1 MPIPPT
7 TSRPR
12 RRAKAAVVAVAAG
25 ALTVGSVPA
34 FAAPVDADAAASEFS
49 LAFDFGSATS
59 PVADGYERVANTT
72 LYSTGTPGLSN
83 PVNFRDRGA
92 PDDLRRD
99 FIVGAT
105 TFSVDVPE
113 GRYWVEVL
121 SGDNSAVNRTELAIE
136 EEPRGL
142 LESVSGS
149 FATWQGAVE
158 VTDGTLDVGV
168 ARDARLNAVT
178 ISDVLP
184 PDALAAVVTGV
195 GSENAVE
202 LSWDA
207 VDDAAAYLLTRIGP
221 DGVEVDLGET
231 TTPGFVDRDGALV
244 AGSTYTY
251 TLRQR
256 SEAGTVSSAVRIE
269 VTMAVEGVAVP
280 AAPAGV
286 ELIGAGG
293 GSTLSWQPVE
303 GAIAYDVQRTDHLP
317 RGFAPL
323 ERVTG
328 TELEIP
334 VGPDT
339 EGYYRW
345 YYRVVAVGAGGASE
359 PSETVEHRR
368 LIDTHLVSEM
378 DTSAAGGGARP
389 LVGDVT
395 GDGRPDIVFMQ
406 PHSINSRALH
416 EGPMVA
422 ALTAFD
428 ATGELLWQTGEVDPA
443 GQNNTQDIPAQVHDI
458 DNDGYNEVIAIMY
471 PDNDTTR
478 DGRLYVFDGRTGEE
492 KWSFDLPDPL
502 ARDAIVFV
510 DASGAGYPGEILL
523 KNRYTKAW
531 LVDREGQVIWE
542 HEGRTGHYPWPYDF
556 DGDGREE
563 IMIGYDMLSPDGEL
577 LWRAD
582 LGDHADTIWIADIDE
597 DGQAEVLLG
606 GEGTSAHRWDTGEM
620 LWSNTEPTESQNI
633 FVGKLREDVPGLQ
646 VFGLDRIDRS
656 SNGLDG
662 LFMID
667 KNGEMIY
674 QEERQTRGCY
684 GTIPELL
691 HDWAGDGRDQMLVFF
706 RGCGE
711 PAGIFSGDG
720 QFMTELSEGDNV
732 RMWHGDFCG
741 SGRDQV
747 IEYVQ
752 GEWLRIVAST
762 PDCELA
768 DGVTG
773 EPREQAKRQYNF
785 TRYTAGET
793 AVAPVGA
800 PASIALDRTDVRP
813 GDTVRITG
821 SGFGYEVVTAE
832 VAPGA
837 ASDSRAASSDA
848 PADRMSVAAL
858 LGPLEIGSQAAT
870 LGDVTF
876 AWQVPTDAEAG
887 EYTVA
892 LRSLAG
898 EAEAVLTV
906 SAAPVDGGPGAGGG
920 SGDDEGAATD
930 PGDAAGDP
938 AAGANGGTGSSGDLA
953 ATGGQLPFGL
963 LVAGGLLLALGGAGL
978 LAARARTLRA

>member
-1 MPIPPT
+1 MPIPP
-7 TSRPR
+7 SPHASR
-12 RRAKAAVVAVAAG
+12 RRTLVAAVTVAVG
-25 ALTVGSVPA
+25 ALAFGSVPA
-34 FAAPVDADAAASEFS
+34 FAAPIDPAAAASEVA
-49 LAFDFGSATS
+49 LAFDFGGEAS

-72 LYSTGTPGLSN
+72 LYEAGVPGLSN
-83 PVNFRDRGA
+83 AVAFRDRSG

-99 FIVGAT
+99 FVVGAT
-105 TFSVDVPE
+105 TFSVDLAD
-113 GRYWVEVL
+113 GRYWVEVI
-121 SGDNSAVNRTELAIE
+121 SGDEIAVNRTDLSIE
-136 EEPRGL
+136 GEPRGT
-142 LESVSGS
+142 LESASGA

-178 ISDVLP
+178 VSDVLP
-184 PDALAAVVTGV
+184 PDALSAVVTGV
-195 GSENAVE
+195 GTENAVE

-207 VDDAAAYLLTRIGP
+207 AATAAAYLVTRIGP

-231 TTPGFVDRDGALV
+231 ENPGFVDRDAALV
-244 AGSTYTY
+244 AGATYTY

-256 SEAGTVSSAVRIE
+256 SEAGSVSPAARVE
-269 VTMAVEGVAVP
+269 VTMAVDGVAVP

-286 ELIGAGG
+286 ELIGSGQT
-293 GSTLSWQPVE
+293 SLLRWQPVD

-317 RGFAPL
+317 RGFAPF
-323 ERVTG
+323 ERVTAN
-328 TELEIP
+328 ELEIA

-339 EGYYRW
+339 DGYYRW
-345 YYRVVAVGAGGASE
+345 HYRVVAVGAGGASE
-359 PSETVEHRR
+359 PSATVEHRR

-378 DTSAAGGGARP
+378 DTSIAGGGARP

-395 GDGRPDIVFMQ
+395 GDGRPDLVFMQ
-406 PHSINSRALH
+406 PHHINSRALH

-428 ATGELLWQTGEVDPA
+428 ATGELLWQAGEVDPE
-443 GQNNTQDIPAQVHDI
+443 GQNNTQDIPAQVHDL
-458 DNDGYNEVIAIMY
+458 DNDGENEVIAIMY
-471 PDNDTTR
+471 PEGDITR
-478 DGRLYVFDGRTGEE
+478 DGRLYVLDGRTGVE
-492 KWSFDLPDPL
+492 KWSFDLPDPF

-510 DASGAGYPGEILL
+510 DASGAGYAGEILL
-523 KNRYTKAW
+523 KNRYEKAW
-531 LVDREGQVIWE
+531 LVDREGEVIWE

-563 IMIGYDMLSPDGEL
+563 IMIGYDMLSPDGDL

-582 LGDHADTIWIADIDE
+582 LGDHADTIWVADIDE
-597 DGQAEVLLG
+597 DGIAEVLLG

-633 FVGKLREDVPGLQ
+633 FVGKLRDDVPGLQ

-667 KNGEMIY
+667 KDGEMIY
-674 QEERQTRGCY
+674 QEQRQTRGCY

-762 PDCELA
+762 PDCDLA

-793 AVAPVGA
+793 AVAPVAAGA
-800 PASIALDRTDVRP
+800 SVALDRAEVRP
-813 GDTVRITG
+813 GDTLRISG
-821 SGFGYEVVTAE
+821 DGFGYEVVTAE
-832 VAPGA
+832 LVPGGEES
-837 ASDSRAASSDA
+837 ASAGGADATGFRASA
-848 PADRMSVAAL
+848 AAL
-858 LGPLEIGSQAAT
+858 LGPLEIGSQAAS
-870 LGDVTF
+870 LGAVAF
-876 AWQVPTDAEAG
+876 EWQVPLDAEPG
-887 EYTVA
+887 RYTVA

-898 EAEAVLTV
+898 DAEATLTV
-906 SAAPVDGGPGAGGG
+906 AAAPIGGGVDPGAGADPGAGGG
-920 SGDDEGAATD
+920 
-930 PGDAAGDP
+930 DAVGGP
-938 AAGANGGTGSSGDLA
+938 TGTGAGGDLA
-953 ATGGQLPFGL
+953 ATGGEVPLGL
-963 LVAGGLLLALGGAGL
+963 LVWGGLLLLTGGAVVV
-978 LAARARTLRA
+978 AARVRARSGAARIR